1 MVPVQTL
8 PHARQVCAVSTTRHP
23 PPGREATATILIALF
38 GLVQNGM
45 NLASVGSYLQMVVL
59 GVLLIIAVIA
69 DTLRQ
74 RYFSR

>member
-1 MVPVQTL
+1 
-8 PHARQVCAVSTTRHP
+8 
-23 PPGREATATILIALF
+23 
-38 GLVQNGM
+38 M